1 MSAAVH
7 KTTLEKERTIVLFIH
22 AMNVAPTTKR
32 AATRELILEHAYELA
47 RREGLEGLSI
57 GTLAQGVG
65 MSKSGVFAH
74 FGSREDLQ
82 LAVLEAGQLRFLQR
96 VKWPALKL
104 PRGLP
109 RLRAIVARW
118 IEWSCEYAS
127 GCVLLTAVSEYDG
140 REGPLHDAVTRQQS
154 GWRQEMCRAINHAV
168 ENGELGEDTNAAQL
182 AFEIYALIL
191 GLHHD
196 AGLFGFE
203 QARQHTQAGFERLLA
218 SYRPAPDRRA
228 AP

>member
-1 MSAAVH
+1 MSSPAA
-7 KTTLEKERTIVLFIH
+7 
-22 AMNVAPTTKR
+22 TTKR

-57 GTLAQGVG
+57 GALAQDVG

-82 LAVLEAGQLRFLQR
+82 LAVLEAGQLRFLQQ

-109 RLRAIVARW
+109 RLRAIVAHW
-118 IEWSCEYAS
+118 VAWGQEYQS
-127 GCVLLTAVSEYDG
+127 GCVLLTAASEYDG
-140 REGPLHDAVTRQQS
+140 REGPLHDSVTRQQA
-154 GWRQEMCRAINHAV
+154 GWRQEMCRAIAHAV
-168 ENGELGEDTNAAQL
+168 ENGELHQDTDPSQL
-182 AFEIYALIL
+182 AFEIYALML

-196 AGLFGFE
+196 AALFGFDE
-203 QARQHTQAGFERLLA
+203 ARRHTLAGFERLIV
-218 SYRPAPDRRA
+218 SYGPATGRGNTP
-228 AP
+228 